1 MASFKR
7 PRAKPSRALA
17 VATPEDLVALVLRC
31 RAECAE
37 PHRAGFLAAIEART
51 KAALADSTVGTSFV
65 AFTTLTPA
73 AVKAAATAARLQA
86 ENGTPEPAPAQRRGG
101 AGGARGGPDNEHA
114 AGLDGGGGPPVHR
127 RHPDGLWARS
137 WRGRGR
143 RAWDVCRWAIRW
155 NTLRQFLTVYVCC
168 ALCGFTAYPT
178 GDEMAKWGMRTP
190 LPGERPPHELYNS
203 LHSGVMAA
211 PDGTWMLCP
220 TCAGKQQQDGRAEH
234 VVFHTPDYARQ
245 VVRLEPSLQMLL
257 SLVNVGAGFAANA
270 KGYFTAR
277 LQQPHAVGA
286 AMLAWDDSAAE
297 RAQLVPDG
305 VREVLGWSLAFNP
318 IYQAYLSVI
327 EQRGQDA
334 PQPFLGPEAVAS
346 FAADAIARSPVA
358 YMLPEHNDMCKRVLA
373 AVMPTLPP
381 PLSLRAPPTSY
392 TAGTLQPRAGLL
404 GAAAVGGALAVGG
417 DGLTQPQ
424 VIVLPDGS
432 AAASSAAVSGQDLL
446 LTAELAMFPYL
457 FPFGSGAFGGSAMAF
472 SEYLQFRARCFLSVW
487 TLVQPYLLLMFAVRT
502 TTQLY
507 GGHRTKVVLE
517 RAIAD
522 YRKRHPDASDAK
534 LIKHIIKYSLPSTM
548 PNTPSWHRRN
558 LQDLLALVDR
568 WGLPTHFLTLT
579 ADEFST
585 SRWEEVETLEDMVR
599 K

>member
-1 MASFKR
+1 MH
-7 PRAKPSRALA
+7 
-17 VATPEDLVALVLRC
+17 PER
-31 RAECAE
+31 
-37 PHRAGFLAAIEART
+37 
-51 KAALADSTVGTSFV
+51 
-65 AFTTLTPA
+65 
-73 AVKAAATAARLQA
+73 
-86 ENGTPEPAPAQRRGG
+86 GTPDPAPARQRAGA
-101 AGGARGGPDNEHA
+101 AGGAQAGPDNEHV
-114 AGLDGGGGPPVHR
+114 AGLDGGGGTPVHR

-143 RAWDVCRWAIRW
+143 RAWDVCRWAVRW

-178 GDEMAKWGMRTP
+178 GDEMAKWGLRTP
-190 LPGERPPHELYNS
+190 RPGESPPHELYNA
-203 LHSGVMAA
+203 LHSGVMAG
-211 PDGTWMLCP
+211 PDGSWMLCP

-245 VVRLEPSLQMLL
+245 VTRLDPSLQMLL

-286 AMLAWDDSAAE
+286 AMLAWDDSASE
-297 RAQLVPDG
+297 RAQLVPEG

-327 EQRGQDA
+327 EQRGPDA
-334 PQPFLGPEAVAS
+334 SQSFLGPEAVAS

-358 YMLPEHNDMCKRVLA
+358 YMLPEHNEMCKSVLA

-392 TAGTLQPRAGLL
+392 TAGTLHPRAGLL

-417 DGLTQPQ
+417 NGLTQPQ
-424 VIVLPDGS
+424 VIILPDGS
-432 AAASSAAVSGQDLL
+432 AAASSAPVGGQDLL

-457 FPFGSGAFGGSAMAF
+457 FPFGSGAFGGSSMAF
-472 SEYLQFRARCFLSVW
+472 SDYLQFRARCFLSVW

-507 GGHRTKVVLE
+507 GGHNTKVGATSG
-517 RAIAD
+517 RD
-522 YRKRHPDASDAK
+522 RQHAS
-534 LIKHIIKYSLPSTM
+534 T
-548 PNTPSWHRRN
+548 T
-558 LQDLLALVDR
+558 
-568 WGLPTHFLTLT
+568 
-579 ADEFST
+579 
-585 SRWEEVETLEDMVR
+585 
-599 K
+599 